1 MTETPTPLLIAVE
14 GGGGFH
20 TQCLSRISSSRNLH
34 RRSRQISSGGSA
46 SVAGPTVA
54 EELPTPVGDLAAVE
68 GRPPA
73 ICGTAEAGR
82 ARRLGRSDGR
92 QRARPVEAGEF
103 TGFGDCTAQFLPRLA
118 QDSEIDWP
126 TIAQPAEPPDADPHV
141 RWCARGGAARL
152 PPIPIP
158 NFSEFLQ
165 FEQANFGDLP
175 AAVIRAGLLAPD
187 SNAYWLRGHCYG
199 LPEPGRPH

>member
-1 MTETPTPLLIAVE
+1 MSYSMLKSNLKQSKPRQAESAAPQRRE
-14 GGGGFH
+14 GE
-20 TQCLSRISSSRNLH
+20 
-34 RRSRQISSGGSA
+34 RS
-46 SVAGPTVA
+46 GPTAA

-103 TGFGDCTAQFLPRLA
+103 TGFGDCTAQFLLRLA
-118 QDSEIDWP
+118 RDSETDWP
-126 TIAQPAEPPDADPHV
+126 AIAQPAEPPDADPHV

-158 NFSEFLQ
+158 NSWRSQ
-165 FEQANFGDLP
+165 
-175 AAVIRAGLLAPD
+175 R
-187 SNAYWLRGHCYG
+187 
-199 LPEPGRPH
+199 